1 MENKPGSPVEI
12 VETVKQKFS
21 SSEEKR
27 RNLRLEHAF
36 AELSLGNIQ
45 VLKSD
50 EFVQGLVDYLLRDP
64 EEDREFKTKLLLSL
78 GEGALSPDLNTRE
91 RALAVLSHAGEN
103 FLQHDDQG
111 GVFLLVNCFCKWLEH
126 ETEILPG
133 LAVLVKRME
142 RLAAWLMARSSWQE
156 GERVLTL
163 FHQIHSHSLA
173 KGVAV
178 RSVISKTLE
187 RMATKATLGHL
198 TNSYLLEDDSQQ
210 LLRKLL
216 LVFEAK
222 AAKYL
227 LHRLIQSSK
236 RKDRLMLINL
246 LPAFGTRAVPFL
258 EECLKKEPP
267 WAIIRNVI
275 AVLSEI
281 RDDSCYPLIRKYF
294 HHKDKRVQH
303 EMIRY
308 VVIIGGEAAT
318 HRLLEGLGAVN
329 DDLKAYIVRL
339 LADHGKREQT
349 ILDAL
354 CELAEARSGFSRSG
368 NLLINTIIATL
379 RTFPCKKSLDL
390 LERLRTQYAH
400 EPGNDQILLRIE
412 EARKVIVPHLRH
424 HQQRIDGM
432 PEMVS
437 FYNDPQQ
444 TQLALN
450 RIAEIE
456 EQLRTLISFGDMQGV
471 GELLYDKACAA
482 ARDKDFEVAEKLRDR
497 LLEINPLALNEVLE
511 LGELIEEHKTTLIPS
526 HHVEIWSE
534 LYDEMT
540 TEEFNALY
548 YVLRQEDYRKGEIIV
563 QAGETDASLY
573 FINSGQIGLTCLS
586 GGNESFLK
594 RIGPGNI
601 LGSEQFFAPSV
612 WTVTLRALTDVQI
625 QVLDHAQLLT
635 ITKEFHGIEDTLQH
649 YCRKFAKVPELLKMS
664 GDERREYPRYS
675 VTLYTRNVLLDHYG
689 NKGKRIFRGELIDI
703 CRNGLAFTIKISS
716 RNNAKLLLGRQIISE
731 IQGAEGEIV
740 TECSGLIVGV
750 RPQNEIVSEFTVHIK
765 LTKKIEDTAFNSIIA
780 LRNL

>member
-12 VETVKQKFS
+12 IETVKQKFS
-21 SSEEKR
+21 ISEEKR
-27 RNLRLEHAF
+27 RNLRLEHGF
-36 AELSLGNIQ
+36 TELSLGNIQ

-50 EFVQGLVDYLLRDP
+50 EFAQELVDYLVRDP
-64 EEDREFKTKLLLSL
+64 EEDRGFKTKLLVSL
-78 GEGALSPDLNTRE
+78 GEGAISSDLSTRE
-91 RALAVLSHAGEN
+91 RALAVLSHAAEN
-103 FLQHDDQG
+103 FLHHDDQD
-111 GVFLLVNCFCKWLEH
+111 GVILLANCFCKWLEH
-126 ETEILPG
+126 ETELLPG

-142 RLAAWLMARSSWQE
+142 RLAAWLLARSFWQE
-156 GERVLTL
+156 GESVLIL
-163 FHQIHSHSLA
+163 FQRIHTHSLA
-173 KGVAV
+173 KGAAV

-187 RMATKATLGHL
+187 RLATKTTLGHL
-198 TNSYLLEDDSQQ
+198 TNSYLLEDDRTQ
-210 LLRKLL
+210 LLGNLL

-227 LHRLIQSSK
+227 LHRLIQSSR

-267 WAIIRNVI
+267 WAIVRNVI
-275 AVLSEI
+275 AVLAEM
-281 RDDSCYPLIRKYF
+281 RDDSCYPLIKKYF
-294 HHKDKRVQH
+294 RHKDKRVQH

-318 HRLLEGLGAVN
+318 HRLLEGLEAVN

-339 LADHGKREQT
+339 LADHGKSEKT

-354 CELAEARSGFSRSG
+354 CDLAEARSGFSRSG
-368 NLLINTIIATL
+368 NLLINTMIATL
-379 RTFPCKKSLDL
+379 RTFPCRKSLDL
-390 LERLRTQYAH
+390 LDRLQAQYALG
-400 EPGNDQILLRIE
+400 PGNDQILLQIE
-412 EARKVIVPHLRH
+412 EARKVIVPNLRH
-424 HQQRIDGM
+424 QQQRSDDL

-437 FYNDPQQ
+437 FYNDPKQ
-444 TQLALN
+444 TQLAMD
-450 RIAEIE
+450 RIAHIE
-456 EQLRTLISFGDMQGV
+456 EQLRRLISLGDMQGV
-471 GELLYDKACAA
+471 GELLYERACSA

-497 LLEINPLALNEVLE
+497 LLEINPMALNEVLE

-534 LYDEMT
+534 LYDKMT

-586 GGNESFLK
+586 GGSESFLK

-612 WTVTLRALTDVQI
+612 WTVTLRALSDVQI
-625 QVLDHAQLLT
+625 QVLDHAQFLT
-635 ITKEFHGIEDTLQH
+635 ISKEYQGIEDTLQR

-675 VTLYTRNVLLDHYG
+675 VTLLTRNVLLDHYG
-689 NKGKRIFRGELIDI
+689 KKGKRIFRGELIDI

-731 IQGAEGEIV
+731 IQGIEGEV
-740 TECSGLIVGV
+740 LTECSGLIVGV

-765 LTKKIEDTAFNSIIA
+765 LTRKIEDTAFSTIIA
-780 LRNL
+780 LKN